1 MKLHRILLIIA
12 LGALSVLQVVSQA
25 VVGRAQTPSRPL
37 NPAPSSPAAGPANP
51 RPGQAV
57 TLTMPANR
65 RPVQSKEW
73 PWSAIGRVNVASAR
87 VSSCT
92 GTLVAPRTVVT
103 AAHCLWDPQFNKW
116 ASADVVHFVVGEAPR
131 TPYLAHSLAASYV
144 ASPDFRCTQK
154 DCPLSM
160 SYGEPRVS
168 FPLHLVTTDWAV
180 ITLKDELT
188 IRPIP
193 IEVLRGADLASSEHT
208 QIVLPGFGADRP
220 YLLAAHKGCS
230 ARTDVPE
237 LGPGSLAHGCETFQG
252 GSGSPILL
260 IRDDAVSMI
269 GIATVAPLARV
280 PNARGAT
287 LGYGVSATQFAAAAA
302 AQ

>member
-1 MKLHRILLIIA
+1 MA
-12 LGALSVLQVVSQA
+12 LGALSVLQVASQA

-37 NPAPSSPAAGPANP
+37 KPAQSSPAAGPANP
-51 RPGQAV
+51 QPGQAT

-65 RPVQSKEW
+65 LPVQPKEW
-73 PWSAIGRVNVASAR
+73 PWSAIGRVNVASPR
-87 VSSCT
+87 ERYCT

-144 ASPDFRCTQK
+144 ISPNFKCTRE
-154 DCPLSM
+154 DCPISM
-160 SYGEPRVS
+160 SYGQQRV
-168 FPLHLVTTDWAV
+168 FIPLHLATTDWAV

-193 IEVLRGADLASSEHT
+193 IEVLRGADLTSSEHT
-208 QIVLPGFGADRP
+208 QIVLPGFGEDRP

-230 ARTDVPE
+230 ARTDAPE
-237 LGPGSLAHGCETFQG
+237 LGPGSLAHGCETFG
-252 GSGSPILL
+252 GSGSPVLL

-269 GIATVAPLARV
+269 GIATVAPVGRV
-280 PNARGAT
+280 ANARGAT
-287 LGYGVSATQFAAAAA
+287 LGYGVSAIQFAAAAT